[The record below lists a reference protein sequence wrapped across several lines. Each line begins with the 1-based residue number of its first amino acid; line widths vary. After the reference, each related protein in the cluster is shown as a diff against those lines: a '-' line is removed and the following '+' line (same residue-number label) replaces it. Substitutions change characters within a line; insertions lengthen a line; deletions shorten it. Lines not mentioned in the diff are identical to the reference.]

1 MQVRKGKAPR
11 ILTLGTG
18 WNWAVSNPAP

>member
-11 ILTLGTG
+11 ILALGTG